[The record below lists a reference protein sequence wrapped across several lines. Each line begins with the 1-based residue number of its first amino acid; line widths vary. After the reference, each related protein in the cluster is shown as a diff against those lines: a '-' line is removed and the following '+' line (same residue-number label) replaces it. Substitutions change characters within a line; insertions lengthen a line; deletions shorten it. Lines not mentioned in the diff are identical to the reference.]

1 MIGQLLNR
9 ITKALDEAEIPFM
22 VSGSMAL
29 IVYTVPR
36 MTRDIDIVI
45 ELKRDDIER
54 FCAIFKEGYYLD
66 PLTVEEEVKRKGMFN
81 AIDYETGYKIDF
93 MVRKNDF
100 YRRTEFDRRVRGE
113 VMGCETWL
121 VTLEDLIIS
130 KLIWIQELQSDRQMS
145 DIDNLL
151 ENPNVDMDY
160 VNHWCKELDLNTFN
174 LLNKK

>member
-1 MIGQLLNR
+1 MIGELLNR
-9 ITKALDEAEIPFM
+9 ITRALEKAEIPFM

-45 ELKRDDIER
+45 ELNRIDIDR
-54 FCAIFKEGYYLD
+54 FCAIFKEGYYID
-66 PLTVEEEVKRKGMFN
+66 PLTVEEEVNRYGMFN
-81 AIDYETGYKIDF
+81 VIDFETGYKIDF
-93 MVRKNDF
+93 VIRKNEY
-100 YRRTEFDRRVRGE
+100 YRKNEFDRRVKGL

-121 VTLEDLIIS
+121 VTLEDLILS

-145 DIDNLL
+145 DIENLL

-160 VNHWCKELDLNTFN
+160 VHYWCKELNLNTFN
-174 LLNKK
+174 LIK